1 MTERM
6 SGSKVRLVLTIAFVT
21 TIAFTALYGIAAG
34 QYCGLYPGSCGMP
47 VTVAGPCGAIA
58 SAGGVTACAGT
69 GGAVASAGGVTAG
82 ASALFPVAFAGPAAP
97 LSPYYGTGLPI

>member
-6 SGSKVRLVLTIAFVT
+6 SVSRVRLVLTVSFLTAV
-21 TIAFTALYGIAAG
+21 AFTAFCGIAAG

-58 SAGGVTACAGT
+58 SAGGVTACAGI
-69 GGAVASAGGVTAG
+69 GGAVASAGGIAAG
-82 ASALFPVAFAGPAAP
+82 SSALFPAAFAGPVAP
-97 LSPYYGTGLPI
+97 LSPYYSTCLPI